1 MIMKEV
7 VISILITNLSNL
19 AHKFMGFMC
28 MWTICFSGCIQIL
41 RGNKNVKLIFIYV
54 ITATTSQSHIPGF
67 IYRL

>member
-19 AHKFMGFMC
+19 AHLFMSFMC

-41 RGNKNVKLIFIYV
+41 RGNKNVKLIFIYA
-54 ITATTSQSHIPGF
+54 ITGITDHCHIPGF